1 MTQKQILIAET
12 LEEMGDTETMN
23 IFNFRVT
30 REEDVYVVDG
40 QRMWEEDEKK
50 GGEPTDV
57 LHASL

>member
-40 QRMWEEDEKK
+40 QRMCFMQAYDHITSVSE
-50 GGEPTDV
+50 
-57 LHASL
+57 